1 MTSYS
6 VIVQGGYMND
16 KKKRQNERG
25 MTAVKM
31 LLFVLMF
38 INAFIF
44 IYYGLINRKEAFEE
58 EALQY
63 VKDWTVVHEDKDNQT
78 IRATLPQNIEN
89 NEYLYFDT
97 RKDVSVYINGELR
110 KDFVEERDVDIPGG
124 SFKKFLFAVPLM
136 ESDSGTEIVIERFA
150 VQDIDKDIPEM
161 FISTR
166 SGALSHMLKVSGTSF
181 IISFIILIFSLV
193 AFVVSI
199 VLRLMYKQRIDM
211 LYGALSIFII
221 ATWLI
226 TDSSICSL
234 IIGVHHMSGLLNY
247 LACFMMPLALFIYF
261 SALLRGRYKK
271 IMSIVMLVAI
281 LNAVVWPVLH
291 FTGLVPFYKVRTPAN
306 ATLAFL
312 AIVGIAII
320 IVDAVKGCTSTYR
333 FTCIGFLFFLSGCVM
348 ELFFI
353 FITTSAMRQSVPIVF
368 GLGCLLTF
376 IVIQQVHDL
385 RRINMEKQRA
395 IDMSEAKTRFLASM
409 SHEIR
414 TPINSILGM
423 NEMILR
429 ENTDKAIDEYS
440 RNIKNSGKMLLSL
453 INDVLDFSKI
463 EAGKLEIVE
472 VDFLMSEMLYDVI
485 SLVNERAEEKSLELN
500 VEVTVEVPNEV
511 ISDEVRIRQILINF
525 LNNAVKYTEKGTI
538 TLKVGGEY
546 TDDGYMLNLSVK
558 DTGKGIRKED
568 QGNLFEAFSRA
579 DIKSNASIE
588 GTGLGLAIV
597 RSIVD
602 SMNGELGVESE
613 FGVGSEFWVKLPV
626 KYNSNELLKS
636 DFMEHKIFQ
645 ESNNRAVGFTAPDAK
660 ILAVDDNQ
668 SNLTIVK
675 LFLKKNGIVPDL
687 CSTGNRAASLCK
699 EKKYDL
705 ILLDHM
711 MPAPDGIETLHMIRE
726 DADSLNKDTRAVVLT
741 ANAVAG
747 SRQMYISEGFD
758 DYLTKPLDSGLL
770 EETVKRFLPA
780 EKVLEG
786 AASSQAGGTD
796 AQTDKRDTENAVN
809 INPASGSHG
818 SGSIR
823 DRLSAIEGL
832 DYDTAL
838 KYCGGDEE
846 LLAEILGDLAREC
859 MVRSERMRKSL
870 EARDIKAYEIDAHTI
885 KSSMATVG
893 MKDFSERAKKHE
905 FAAKAGNT
913 DFIYKDAEDF
923 IKKYEEI
930 CRKLGGE

>member
-1 MTSYS
+1 
-6 VIVQGGYMND
+6 
-16 KKKRQNERG
+16 
-25 MTAVKM
+25 
-31 LLFVLMF
+31 
-38 INAFIF
+38 
-44 IYYGLINRKEAFEE
+44 
-58 EALQY
+58 
-63 VKDWTVVHEDKDNQT
+63 
-78 IRATLPQNIEN
+78 
-89 NEYLYFDT
+89 
-97 RKDVSVYINGELR
+97 
-110 KDFVEERDVDIPGG
+110 
-124 SFKKFLFAVPLM
+124 
-136 ESDSGTEIVIERFA
+136 
-150 VQDIDKDIPEM
+150 
-161 FISTR
+161 
-166 SGALSHMLKVSGTSF
+166 
-181 IISFIILIFSLV
+181 
-193 AFVVSI
+193 
-199 VLRLMYKQRIDM
+199 
-211 LYGALSIFII
+211 
-221 ATWLI
+221 
-226 TDSSICSL
+226 
-234 IIGVHHMSGLLNY
+234 
-247 LACFMMPLALFIYF
+247 
-261 SALLRGRYKK
+261 
-271 IMSIVMLVAI
+271 
-281 LNAVVWPVLH
+281 
-291 FTGLVPFYKVRTPAN
+291 
-306 ATLAFL
+306 
-312 AIVGIAII
+312 
-320 IVDAVKGCTSTYR
+320 
-333 FTCIGFLFFLSGCVM
+333 
-348 ELFFI
+348 
-353 FITTSAMRQSVPIVF
+353 
-368 GLGCLLTF
+368 
-376 IVIQQVHDL
+376 
-385 RRINMEKQRA
+385 
-395 IDMSEAKTRFLASM
+395 
-409 SHEIR
+409 
-414 TPINSILGM
+414 
-423 NEMILR
+423 
-429 ENTDKAIDEYS
+429 
-440 RNIKNSGKMLLSL
+440 
-453 INDVLDFSKI
+453 
-463 EAGKLEIVE
+463 
-472 VDFLMSEMLYDVI
+472 
-485 SLVNERAEEKSLELN
+485 
-500 VEVTVEVPNEV
+500 
-511 ISDEVRIRQILINF
+511 
-525 LNNAVKYTEKGTI
+525 
-538 TLKVGGEY
+538 
-546 TDDGYMLNLSVK
+546 
-558 DTGKGIRKED
+558 
-568 QGNLFEAFSRA
+568 
-579 DIKSNASIE
+579 
-588 GTGLGLAIV
+588 
-597 RSIVD
+597 
-602 SMNGELGVESE
+602 MNGELGVESE

-687 CSTGNRAASLCK
+687 CSTGNRAALLCK

-786 AASSQAGGTD
+786 AASSQADGTD

-823 DRLSAIEGL
+823 DRLSVIEGL

-870 EARDIKAYEIDAHTI
+870 EARDIKTYEIDAHTI